1 MPNTAHSSSNGT
13 GYQNWKSKSSTK
25 YKEFQPKFTPTI
37 QIPAIECF
45 QLDYILNEV
54 FTKESDQVA
63 SDLLAVA
70 SNYQNDLRQDIKYNL
85 LIEQKIQFRNI
96 QIAKSASSLN
106 KTFLSKKKKLAKCL
120 TNSKNDQ
127 IDSHINESEV
137 NQLLKNTIETSS
149 RVKTLIERLTKLDK
163 KIRGE
168 DEDSLVMSKREIYP
182 NLYRLMNKQESG
194 DVEKIVEHDVTAPN
208 EDYFDS
214 QHDDTV
220 ILNSPSE
227 AANSAAP
234 DAAVVLPEPSSALP
248 VIQVLLPPQLL
259 LTPPHQIA
267 APEESPRTPIEYEE
281 DDEYDREEEEE
292 EEEEEEQQEELCIQD
307 LSPDQFETFMNSS
320 IARYRNVQ
328 NKKHL
333 DAIKKASA
341 SSSATAT
348 TRQPSNPL
356 TLLYSQLI
364 SNPKYIDSQR
374 NDQFP
379 FSNIVTIKSTATT
392 ELTQQDSHFKKLRI
406 NGAPITSETLRR
418 KKEKC
423 KCTDTNHE
431 THSSL
436 SAEDLLANLHI
447 VDHEIPG
454 DEVWTSSEFNTDD
467 ETVDELLSSDSSDLD
482 SSVEGFSHISSTNQ
496 YYYNLKSDLKQK
508 KKKHMSH
515 GRKIK
520 RRRSHAKLPKEL
532 SPTPKHIPSH
542 RILKPKKSILKTNS
556 SSSKKFSRE
565 NSPFKRADFVTE
577 RLDDKLSEEV
587 SAISEVNNAYGSK
600 TNNTITNFTAQ
611 GTILSITEDAP
622 DGSYLTLE
630 QQPAEGSSHSVSSI
644 SLLKSYVQ

>member
-25 YKEFQPKFTPTI
+25 YKEFLPKFTPTI

-45 QLDYILNEV
+45 QLDYILNDV

-106 KTFLSKKKKLAKCL
+106 KMFLSKKKKLAKCL

-137 NQLLKNTIETSS
+137 NQLLKNTIEASS

-168 DEDSLVMSKREIYP
+168 DEDSLVICKREIYP
-182 NLYRLMNKQESG
+182 NLFRLMNKQESG
-194 DVEKIVEHDVTAPN
+194 EVEKIVEHDVVAPN

-234 DAAVVLPEPSSALP
+234 GAAVVPPEPSPALL

-281 DDEYDREEEEE
+281 EDEYDEEEDE
-292 EEEEEEQQEELCIQD
+292 QEELNIQD

-333 DAIKKASA
+333 DAIKKAST
-341 SSSATAT
+341 SSSAT

-374 NDQFP
+374 NGQFP

-423 KCTDTNHE
+423 KCANTNHE
-431 THSSL
+431 TRSSL

-587 SAISEVNNAYGSK
+587 SALSEVNNAYGSK

-611 GTILSITEDAP
+611 GTILSISEGAP
-622 DGSYLTLE
+622 DDSHLTLD
-630 QQPAEGSSHSVSSI
+630 QQPTESSSHSISSI